1 MSTPTP
7 DEPTNEAPAAAP
19 AEPQAA
25 APPPAGPPAP
35 PPPSPLPPLSHA
47 AFVPVPREPWINPR
61 RRTQVAGIG
70 LIAALAF
77 LGAGIGIGF
86 AVSGD
91 DHRDRPHNVLMVPGR
106 YGYGPAIYGPR
117 GNVGVVPMPGGPYD
131 DDGGSATPAPAPS
144 STG

>member
-1 MSTPTP
+1 VP
-7 DEPTNEAPAAAP
+7 PAAFA
-19 AEPQAA
+19 
-25 APPPAGPPAP
+25 
-35 PPPSPLPPLSHA
+35 
-47 AFVPVPREPWINPR
+47 PVPREPWINPR

-91 DHRDRPHNVLMVPGR
+91 DHRDRPHNVLMLPDR
-106 YGYGPAIYGPR
+106 FGYGPAIYGPR
-117 GNVGVVPMPGGPYD
+117 GDIGVVPVPGGPYD
-131 DDGGSATPAPAPS
+131 NDGGSATPAPAPS